1 MRNWLIDNPSVPFIR
16 LSGLTKGRD
25 KLMRKSVTLLFVGV
39 LLAGCKAAVS
49 EEPKASE
56 AEAIASIRKFSQIYQ
71 TILNEFL
78 EPVSEDALV
87 DSAIAGMYEAGK
99 LEQPTQYRPVS
110 KPAGGKGVSLQRL
123 GRLSAAYGDVDAR
136 SNGVS
141 GPQLWEAAIDRMV
154 GSLDPQSSYLDADSF
169 AALGRSAGRVGAIGV
184 GIKVKQES
192 LIIDYVI
199 PDTPADSAGL
209 KPGEEIVEIE
219 GESLAGKST
228 IDAVRMLRGYPG
240 SEVALVMRDHGKTR
254 SVRII
259 RERLTAENP
268 KFECRF
274 SEQNVLYIRPYGLAV
289 GLNRAL
295 GKLMKALD
303 GTPVGMPDR
312 VILDLRGN
320 SGGVLGEAVGVAD
333 LFLKSGTIATIQTR
347 KPKDGMNF
355 SARHGG
361 DFEYVGQ
368 VTILVDKNTASGAEL
383 IAAALKDHQ
392 RARIIG
398 EHTGRYGTVQTILPM
413 RDGSAI
419 KLTTSRVIRPSRKP
433 LADGV
438 EPDVGVSEENIE
450 NYSLWPIA
458 VPCP

>member
-1 MRNWLIDNPSVPFIR
+1 
-16 LSGLTKGRD
+16 
-25 KLMRKSVTLLFVGV
+25 MRKSILLLFVGI
-39 LLAGCKAAVS
+39 LLTGYKSAVGK
-49 EEPKASE
+49 EPMANE
-56 AEAIASIRKFSQIYQ
+56 AETFASIRIFSQVYQ
-71 TILNEFL
+71 TILNKYL

-87 DSAIAGMYEAGK
+87 DSAIAGMYEAGRV
-99 LEQPTQYRPVS
+99 EQPTEYRPVS
-110 KPAGGKGVSLQRL
+110 KQTGEKGVSLQRL

-141 GPQLWEAAIDRMV
+141 GPQLWDAAIHRMV

-184 GIKVKQES
+184 GIKMKQES

-228 IDAVRMLRGYPG
+228 IDAVRMLRGDPG
-240 SEVALVMRDHGKTR
+240 SEVALVLREHGKTR

-259 RERLTAENP
+259 RERITAEIP

-289 GLNRAL
+289 GLNRTL

-303 GTPVGMPDR
+303 GTPAGMPDS

-333 LFLKSGTIATIQTR
+333 LFLKSGTISTIQTR

-355 SARHGG
+355 TARHGG
-361 DFEYVGQ
+361 DFEYVGK

-392 RARIIG
+392 RARVIG

-413 RDGSAI
+413 RHGSAI
-419 KLTTSRVIRPSRKP
+419 KLTTGRIVRPSGKP

-438 EPDVGVSEENIE
+438 EPDVSVAQENIE
-450 NYSLWPIA
+450 NHSSRSA
-458 VPCP
+458 AESCP